1 MLVGIAISDIK
12 AQSDTVLISKHLH
25 TLVSTESPRR
35 FDKLTQLNQ
44 TADYIFNVFNDYSE
58 DVSFQSYQ
66 VGEREYKNV
75 IASFGPL
82 EAPRI
87 IIGAHYDVCGT
98 QPGADDNASGV
109 TGLLELSR
117 LLDQVKLDYRIDLV
131 AYTLEEP
138 PYFRTEN
145 MGSFRHAKKLYDEG
159 VIVKGMI
166 VLEMIGYFDE
176 KKASQDYPFA
186 PLKLFYGSRGD
197 FITVV
202 KKFGSGQFARSFN
215 RKFKHKSI
223 VAAKT
228 FTGPK
233 ALPGIDFSDHLNYWK
248 FNYSAL
254 MITDTAFYRN
264 KNYHE
269 STDTIDSLDLAK
281 MALVIDAVFNT
292 IISI

>member
-1 MLVGIAISDIK
+1 M
-12 AQSDTVLISKHLH
+12 
-25 TLVSTESPRR
+25 
-35 FDKLTQLNQ
+35 
-44 TADYIFNVFNDYSE
+44 
-58 DVSFQSYQ
+58 
-66 VGEREYKNV
+66 
-75 IASFGPL
+75 
-82 EAPRI
+82 
-87 IIGAHYDVCGT
+87 
-98 QPGADDNASGV
+98 
-109 TGLLELSR
+109 
-117 LLDQVKLDYRIDLV
+117 
-131 AYTLEEP
+131 
-138 PYFRTEN
+138 
-145 MGSFRHAKKLYDEG
+145 
-159 VIVKGMI
+159 
-166 VLEMIGYFDE
+166 
-176 KKASQDYPFA
+176 
-186 PLKLFYGSRGD
+186 
-197 FITVV
+197 V